1 MSLSSE
7 QIEMVELFMASY
19 TPEDVSL
26 VDGCATYHSTQ
37 QTHRSYNEQMKGAL
51 PNTWA
56 RKAYTERCYGW
67 LLLLKKRGVKMIKST
82 Q

>member
-26 VDGCATYHSTQ
+26 VDGCKNYESTH
-37 QTHRSYNEQMKGAL
+37 QTHISYNAQMCGAL

-56 RKAYTERCYGW
+56 RKTYTERCYWW
-67 LLLLKKRGVKMIKST
+67 LLILKKRGVQMKKVS